1 MPNVSATWCVLIRF
15 WPGESIWWFGSV
27 FTERW
32 FPTEGVC
39 LAGECCP
46 LALCRNARFIAVRF
60 AGDNLWLPK
69 FLPTRWFC
77 SSQLVFDFHSVI
89 RSSWNVVLPS
99 DGVLWLAEW
108 EGSTLGPQVSVSL
121 GSCLDFQLG
130 QLKVKRD
137 RIFIYAGKMGLGTSL
152 FQAISQIE
160 WDFIGFVSKRLSI
173 WVLLFVTAVFQL
185 QFDIELKSN
194 IISSLSPCQD
204 VRVLTLEK
212 MIREAHECH
221 HFGKHRPPLH
231 EWLVKNQS
239 ESDRMRLKAVG
250 NIVIPRC
257 ARLAA
262 HIMAHA
268 HGRDIFQW
276 CLSWCNFHTG

>member
-1 MPNVSATWCVLIRF
+1 
-15 WPGESIWWFGSV
+15 
-27 FTERW
+27 
-32 FPTEGVC
+32 
-39 LAGECCP
+39 
-46 LALCRNARFIAVRF
+46 
-60 AGDNLWLPK
+60 
-69 FLPTRWFC
+69 
-77 SSQLVFDFHSVI
+77 
-89 RSSWNVVLPS
+89 
-99 DGVLWLAEW
+99 
-108 EGSTLGPQVSVSL
+108 
-121 GSCLDFQLG
+121 
-130 QLKVKRD
+130 
-137 RIFIYAGKMGLGTSL
+137 
-152 FQAISQIE
+152 
-160 WDFIGFVSKRLSI
+160 
-173 WVLLFVTAVFQL
+173 VLLFVTAVFQL

-231 EWLVKNQS
+231 EWFVKNPS

-268 HGRDIFQW
+268 HGRDIFQ
-276 CLSWCNFHTG
+276 